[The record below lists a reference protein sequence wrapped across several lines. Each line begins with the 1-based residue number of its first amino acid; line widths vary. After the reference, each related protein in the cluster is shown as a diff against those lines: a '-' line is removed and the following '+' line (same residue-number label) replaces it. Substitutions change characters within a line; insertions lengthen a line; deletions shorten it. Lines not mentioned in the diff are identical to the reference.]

1 MVVTL
6 CERFS
11 CLPSQLMA
19 EDAQFIRMVR
29 MTDRE
34 REVYPENGE

>member
-1 MVVTL
+1 MILGL

-19 EDAQFIRMVR
+19 EDVSLLQLVALEDLGRDK
-29 MTDRE
+29 TKD
-34 REVYPENGE
+34 GG